1 MRKFMLI
8 FMAMSVLLISG
19 CGGSIYDDDSSTKEK
34 GEYEDN
40 YSAQDFLTGR
50 WVITEAEEGE
60 AVSTTAGSN
69 VIIILRM
76 NSAQMNFSNV
86 VISGDTG
93 TAILYYSHKWQAF
106 DTSDIYLGE
115 FGITSYRSEDDK
127 IQSQVVNLTHV
138 DVDKWRVDDADGNI
152 IMIEFT
158 SPYSIST
165 NWEGFSYSEENITSG
180 DIAYSKRTRD
190 YYYSLEGCNF
200 RKQ

>member
-19 CGGSIYDDDSSTKEK
+19 CGGSIYDDDSSKKEK

-50 WVITEAEEGE
+50 WVITEGTGE
-60 AVSTTAGSN
+60 AVSTTEGSDV
-69 VIIILRM
+69 VISLLI

-93 TAILYYSHKWQAF
+93 TAILYYAHRWQAF
-106 DTSDIYLGE
+106 DDSEKYLYE
-115 FGITSYRSEDDK
+115 FDITSYRSEKDT

-165 NWEGFSYSEENITSG
+165 NWEGFSYSEG
-180 DIAYSKRTRD
+180 DERTRNFHYTLD
-190 YYYSLEGCNF
+190 CNF

>member
-19 CGGSIYDDDSSTKEK
+19 CGGSIYDDESSTQEK

-40 YSAQDFLTGR
+40 YKAKDFLTGR
-50 WVITEAEEGE
+50 WVITEGKGE
-60 AVSTTAGSN
+60 AVSTTLGSEVTIN
-69 VIIILRM
+69 LLM

-106 DTSDIYLGE
+106 DDSDVHLGD
-115 FGITSYRSEDDK
+115 FNITSYRHENDT

-138 DVDKWRVDDADGNI
+138 DVDNWRVDDADGNI

-165 NWEGFSYSEENITSG
+165 SWEGFSYSENNITSG
-180 DIAYSKRTRD
+180 DVTYSQRTRD
-190 YYYSLEGCNF
+190 YHYTLTCNF

>member
-19 CGGSIYDDDSSTKEK
+19 CGGSIYDDDSSKKEK

-50 WVITEAEEGE
+50 WVITEGTGE
-60 AVSTTAGSN
+60 AVSTTEGSDV
-69 VIIILRM
+69 VISLLM

-165 NWEGFSYSEENITSG
+165 SWEGFSYSENNITSG
-180 DIAYSKRTRD
+180 DVTYSQRTRD
-190 YYYSLEGCNF
+190 YHYTFTCNF

>member
-40 YSAQDFLTGR
+40 YSAKDFLTGR
-50 WVITEAEEGE
+50 WVITEGEGE
-60 AVSTTAGSN
+60 AVSTTAGSD
-69 VIIILRM
+69 VTISLLM

-93 TAILYYSHKWQAF
+93 TAILYYSHRWQAF
-106 DTSDIYLGE
+106 GDGEIYLGE
-115 FGITSYRSEDDK
+115 LDITSYRSENDR

-138 DVDKWRVDDADGNI
+138 DVDNWRVDDADGNI

-165 NWEGFSYSEENITSG
+165 LWEGFRYSENSITNENLT
-180 DIAYSKRTRD
+180 DD
-190 YYYSLEGCNF
+190 YHYMLECNF